1 MSRLTSV
8 LLTIG
13 ASIAVGAALGI
24 LYAPDEGSETRRKL
38 SQKGKKLAGKVN
50 ETLDDG
56 MDSLNEIKYV
66 LQKQLGKV
74 NRKLEEFRS

>member
-1 MSRLTSV
+1 MSRLSNV

-13 ASIAVGAALGI
+13 ASVAVGAVIGI
-24 LYAPDEGSETRRKL
+24 LYAPEEGSETRRKL
-38 SQKGKKLAGKVN
+38 VQRGKKLSGAVSDS
-50 ETLDDG
+50 LDDG